1 MATPPLNFQRAV
13 YEGESPAPDQCV
25 YCGRGITNEYFRV
38 GGHMA
43 CTACA
48 QQAQSLTPP
57 DAHSVFVHAL
67 SYGAIAAIVGCI
79 GYALIVITT
88 GWTIG
93 YAAIGV
99 GYLVGWAMRNAAKQH
114 GGRRYQ
120 WAAALLTYA
129 AVAVAFVPIV
139 IHANN
144 KQREERSRVT
154 QSSGTTATGS
164 SATTQTEPTPHQQSS
179 PGRFAFAMLELLG
192 LGLISPFLELTGSFF
207 GGLLNL
213 FIIFIGVRFAW
224 QMMAVKTV
232 SVEGPFE
239 AVTPPSPST
248 P

>member
-1 MATPPLNFQRAV
+1 M

-43 CTACA
+43 CPTCA
-48 QQAQSLTPP
+48 QQAQSLAPP
-57 DAHSVFVHAL
+57 DAHSVFLHAL
-67 SYGAIAAIVGCI
+67 SYGALAAIVGCI
-79 GYALIVITT
+79 GYAVVVIGT

-99 GYLVGWAMRNAAKQH
+99 GYLVGWAMRKAAKEH

-139 IHANN
+139 LHANN

-154 QSSGTTATGS
+154 QSSGTAATSS
-164 SATTQTEPTPHQQSS
+164 SATTQTEPTPHQQAS
-179 PGRFAFAMLELLG
+179 PGRFVFAMLELLG
-192 LGLISPFLELTGSFF
+192 LGLISPFFELTGSFF

-239 AVTPPSPST
+239 AAAPPSPST
-248 P
+248 L